1 MAKAINSLTHIQEV
15 EIPRKKFRSNAA
27 KLIEMHGFSGAT
39 LQGYGACIYLLTVYE
54 SGDIS
59 VNLLSVKF
67 QKAPLKDATKQ
78 KI

>member
-1 MAKAINSLTHIQEV
+1 
-15 EIPRKKFRSNAA
+15 
-27 KLIEMHGFSGAT
+27 MHGFSGAT